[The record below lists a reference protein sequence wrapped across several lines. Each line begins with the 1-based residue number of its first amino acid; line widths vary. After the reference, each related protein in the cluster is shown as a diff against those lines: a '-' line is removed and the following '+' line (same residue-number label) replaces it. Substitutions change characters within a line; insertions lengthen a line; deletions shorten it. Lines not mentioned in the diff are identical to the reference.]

1 MERASHACAITRRY
15 LEGGKAASGFGDPGP
30 AGNPWDEWD
39 RLTRFL
45 ESARIAFARERDY
58 WASTRNERAAHGRI
72 SSPEGHYTVTAR
84 RHIDAIDDAETLH
97 GSVLVHSYALA
108 ESAAAEKLE
117 DHRSFGGIEDWGADS
132 WTRPGETG
140 TT

>member
-1 MERASHACAITRRY
+1 M
-15 LEGGKAASGFGDPGP
+15 PGP
-30 AGNPWDEWD
+30 AGSPWEEWD

-45 ESARIAFARERDY
+45 ESARIAFARERDH
-58 WASTRNERAAHGRI
+58 WASTRNEGAAHGRI
-72 SSPEGHYTVTAR
+72 LAPEGHYKVTPP

-117 DHRSFGGIEDWGADS
+117 DHRSLGGIEDWVPGS
-132 WTRPGETG
+132 WTRAGETG